1 MNGKLNS
8 QTVKIVFGWITTAVI
23 LRFYFVITSNFLKIK
38 TISNSRSF
46 LFFSSFSQL
55 TDLVKRL
62 AQDDL
67 NLFHLLRYIWEGAWN
82 GLVWS
87 PCCPRD
93 SQESSSTPHF
103 KSINSLALSLVYR
116 KYWTNEWR
124 QIQSGMTAMNEK
136 YRKSTDEGT
145 RGLI

>member
-46 LFFSSFSQL
+46 PFFSSFSQL

-67 NLFHLLRYIWEGAWN
+67 NPFHLPDISGRERGMPILRCTERKRKNQMFLCQPIATQN
-82 GLVWS
+82 I
-87 PCCPRD
+87 
-93 SQESSSTPHF
+93 
-103 KSINSLALSLVYR
+103 KKKKKISLLLMAKLN
-116 KYWTNEWR
+116 K
-124 QIQSGMTAMNEK
+124 QK
-136 YRKSTDEGT
+136 
-145 RGLI
+145 